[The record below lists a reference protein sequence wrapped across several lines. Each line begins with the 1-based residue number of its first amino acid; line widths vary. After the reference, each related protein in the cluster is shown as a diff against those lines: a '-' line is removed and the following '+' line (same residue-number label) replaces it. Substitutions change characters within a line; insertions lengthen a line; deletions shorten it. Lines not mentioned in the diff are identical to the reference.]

1 MPVADVAE
9 EFNLAVDEAEELLK
23 LAKEKLWNYREE
35 KRAKPH
41 CDDKVK
47 WFTYA
52 KQDIQWMLIAMLY
65 CYRS

>member
-1 MPVADVAE
+1 MPVADVAK

-41 CDDKVK
+41 CDDKVSC
-47 WFTYA
+47 
-52 KQDIQWMLIAMLY
+52 LY
-65 CYRS
+65 MQPRPCNGY